1 MTFDHTIKREWG
13 DEMCTEEHNYIKWM
27 KDESCQHFPG
37 RMERQRKR
45 ERERG
50 GVMTVVTGGKL
61 NQTDRRQPG
70 QSSDLATQGGVS
82 CENTT
87 VHLSVCTLLQF
98 VSYLFT
104 LNILSTKFKFGAV

>member
-1 MTFDHTIKREWG
+1 MYRG
-13 DEMCTEEHNYIKWM
+13 ANYIKWM

-45 ERERG
+45 GRERG

-104 LNILSTKFKFGAV
+104 FNILSTKFKFGAV